1 MIYRYY
7 DVKLMLNIYILLYV
21 DVIDSSIYVDMI
33 ELFYFVIIIIII
45 IVIINIIISV
55 SKVGIKSDDVTTK
68 RYDRTILTH
77 LHTLSHSH
85 SFIHSITHSFTQLL
99 PHSLNNSFIY
109 SITHSFTHCHDHHS
123 HFFQLTSTIVYVE
136 WDCYS
141 PSIIN
146 SIIINDTIKSSIN
159 IITINNMATRSIF
172 PIFPSFC
179 SCTSIII
186 YYL

>member
-21 DVIDSSIYVDMI
+21 NVIDSSIYVDMI

-77 LHTLSHSH
+77 LLTLSLTH
-85 SFIHSITHSFTQLL
+85 SFIHSITHS
-99 PHSLNNSFIY
+99 
-109 SITHSFTHCHDHHS
+109 
-123 HFFQLTSTIVYVE
+123 LT
-136 WDCYS
+136 
-141 PSIIN
+141 P
-146 SIIINDTIKSSIN
+146 
-159 IITINNMATRSIF
+159 
-172 PIFPSFC
+172 
-179 SCTSIII
+179 
-186 YYL
+186 